1 MAIKKKQTIVIGD
14 SNIWISLLINPTK
27 NAFLIDALNNSS
39 LRFLICKQL
48 LEEIQNVALRE
59 KFRKWFDESLIQD
72 LMTVLKS
79 KCHNLEIIEKEHPD
93 LRDPK
98 DNFIITLAEQ
108 GKADIIVTGDKDI
121 LDIENKL
128 GKTKVIQLAQFKQ
141 FLENLKITQNQPC

>member
-59 KFRKWFDESLIQD
+59 KFRKWFDHL
-72 LMTVLKS
+72 
-79 KCHNLEIIEKEHPD
+79 
-93 LRDPK
+93 
-98 DNFIITLAEQ
+98 
-108 GKADIIVTGDKDI
+108 
-121 LDIENKL
+121 
-128 GKTKVIQLAQFKQ
+128 FK
-141 FLENLKITQNQPC
+141 I